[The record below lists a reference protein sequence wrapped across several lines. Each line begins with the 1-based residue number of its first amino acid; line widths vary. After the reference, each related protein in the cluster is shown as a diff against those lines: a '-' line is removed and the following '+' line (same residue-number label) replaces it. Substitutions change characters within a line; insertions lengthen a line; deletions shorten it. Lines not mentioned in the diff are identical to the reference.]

1 MCAKA
6 LWIMGPRGGT
16 KAAPSVVMHV
26 GAAIPCLMARVQIPP
41 QPLVDCVLFACFVF
55 VLVFFSTCAHTCL
68 PHRVAMWIKQGNVSS
83 AAWRLTHIRCSV
95 ATVTQVGSQKQCLL
109 LSKVLTMSVG
119 GVQCMYRK
127 NPDLQCF
134 DLGISLNGG
143 VEVRHF
149 LTLNFGFFHVL
160 ALCSTIDTVSWC

>member
-1 MCAKA
+1 MQQPRALSHRVVPLKKLAVQGSDSLMCAKA

-83 AAWRLTHIRCSV
+83 AA
-95 ATVTQVGSQKQCLL
+95 
-109 LSKVLTMSVG
+109 
-119 GVQCMYRK
+119 
-127 NPDLQCF
+127 
-134 DLGISLNGG
+134 
-143 VEVRHF
+143 
-149 LTLNFGFFHVL
+149 
-160 ALCSTIDTVSWC
+160 